1 MGYRTVM
8 EVPSIRSYGRALT
21 LMTQTKPIRG
31 RSPEVIPLGKR
42 RDVDTYYI
50 RPNGEDIEC
59 VLYKTPVITF
69 KPDGD
74 VVVFPAGW
82 NTASTNQ
89 FISRVL
95 GIHAQQVN
103 NTCVLTIGDRK
114 YPLGGKHKLT
124 LRANV
129 ATTWEVMD
137 AEVLK
142 GYVLDRAKAN
152 IVRAK
157 YKPFFKYFKA
167 MLKIRKETITNK
179 WTYGSFEGVR
189 ISASEFTE
197 HFESFEG
204 RDEVF
209 AFEDYVH
216 LNRKGMN
223 NHEENVERF
232 MELVQS
238 EDALDFHKAFICV
251 AVNALN
257 LWGTL
262 HIDSDGLKVRTDV
275 MQKVID
281 HIILMRHAKEVLNEV
296 ELEIGKLPNRKY
308 MVWMC

>member
-8 EVPSIRSYGRALT
+8 DVPNIGSYGRALT
-21 LMTQTKPIRG
+21 WMTQTKPIRG

-42 RDVDTYYI
+42 RDVDTYHI
-50 RPNGEDIEC
+50 RKNGEDIEC
-59 VLYKTPVITF
+59 VLYRTPVITF
-69 KPDGD
+69 KFNGD
-74 VVVFPAGW
+74 VVVFTAGW

-89 FISRVL
+89 FIGRVL
-95 GIHAQQVN
+95 GIHAQQVK

-114 YPLGGKHKLT
+114 YPLGDKHKLT

-137 AEVLK
+137 AQVLK
-142 GYVLDRAKAN
+142 GYVLNRAKAN

-157 YKPFFKYFKA
+157 YKPFFNYFKA

-179 WTYGSFEGVR
+179 WTYSLFEGVR
-189 ISASEFTE
+189 ISAPEFAE
-197 HFESFEG
+197 HFKSFEG

-209 AFEDYVH
+209 NFEDYVH

-223 NHEENVERF
+223 SHEENVERF

-238 EDALDFHKAFICV
+238 EDTSDFHKAFICV

-275 MQKVID
+275 MERTAD
-281 HIILMRHAKEVLNEV
+281 NIILMLHAKEVLDEV
-296 ELEIGKLPNRKY
+296 DLKIGKLPNRKY
-308 MVWMC
+308 VGWV